1 MTRVELPRTMCG
13 HSGRWWLGNA
23 GGRDAGSGRSL
34 SAIVLVLL
42 IAMGGVSSANAEA
55 PVAPTVTAPAA
66 RGGDASGAGL
76 SELKP
81 TRPANMRSGAL
92 LVRRADGE
100 LVEAPRLG
108 TDYEV
113 TVSGP
118 TARTRLTQMFHN
130 PSATHVEAVYVF
142 PLPEDAAV
150 DSLKMVI
157 GERVVVGS
165 VKEREAAKAVYEK
178 AKSEGKKAALIE
190 QERPN
195 IFTNSVAN
203 IGPGE
208 TVIVQIEYQEA
219 VRRSGSAY
227 SLRLPLVVGPRYN
240 PKPLVQTV
248 DLGGDGWGQA
258 VNDPVPDRKRIEPP
272 YLDPRVAAST
282 NPVTIKVRLAAG
294 FPLGDVKSRYHTVKI
309 DETNETRR
317 TITLDAGAVAA
328 DRDFELDWEPAASKA
343 PAVGLFR
350 ETVAGAE
357 YVLAFVTPP
366 TAETAESERR
376 PREMILVIDNSGS
389 MGGTSIGQA
398 KASLAF
404 ALGRLK
410 AGDRFNV
417 IRFNHTMEQLFRAPV
432 PADQGSVARAMA
444 FVGALQA
451 SGGTEMQ
458 PALEA
463 ALADAAPNDGT
474 HLRQVVFL
482 TDGAIGN
489 EHQLLDTIA
498 EKRGRSRI
506 FTVGIGSAPN
516 SYLMTRAAELGRGTF
531 THIGAV
537 SEVQERM
544 KALFEKLESPVVTG
558 LSVSFGDNQADA
570 TPGLLPDL
578 HKGEPLVIAAKLQ
591 RAGGTLSING
601 TIGDQ
606 PWLVTLP
613 LDRAAEG
620 KGLSK
625 LWARRKIADAEVAK
639 RLRTLAAADADKV
652 ILALA
657 LEHHLVSRLT
667 SLVAVDQEISRQPG
681 QPLTRADIPL
691 NLPAGWDF
699 DKVFGTK
706 PAMEPREIRA
716 EGAPTQQQDAA
727 VKGLLVP
734 TGAHGVARLAVSR
747 PAPTITQIS
756 SGGAV
761 PLPATATDAELR
773 LLAGLAFLLGG
784 MALVAFGRMP
794 GRR

>member
-1 MTRVELPRTMCG
+1 MTRTIVWPARCQRAERPWAGPSRSVAASAGASLLALAIAAAIAL
-13 HSGRWWLGNA
+13 SGPTTAR
-23 GGRDAGSGRSL
+23 
-34 SAIVLVLL
+34 
-42 IAMGGVSSANAEA
+42 AEA
-55 PVAPTVTAPAA
+55 PPAQPPPAA
-66 RGGDASGAGL
+66 TSPPPVQEPSL

-81 TRPANMRSGAL
+81 TRPGEMKSGGL
-92 LVRRADGE
+92 LVRRADGA
-100 LVEAPRLG
+100 LVEAPRVG
-108 TDYEV
+108 TDYDV

-118 TARTRLTQMFHN
+118 TARTRVTQMFHN
-130 PSATHVEAVYVF
+130 PASTHVEAVYVF
-142 PLPEDAAV
+142 PLPEGAAV

-157 GERVVVGS
+157 GERIVVGS
-165 VKEREAAKAVYEK
+165 IKERAEAKATYEK
-178 AKSEGKKAALIE
+178 AKAEGKKAALVE

-203 IGPGE
+203 VGPGE
-208 TVIVQIEYQEA
+208 TVVVQLEYQEP
-219 VRRSGSAY
+219 VRRTGAEY
-227 SLRLPLVVGPRYN
+227 ALRLPLVVAPRYN

-248 DLGGDGWGQA
+248 DLGGDGWGRA
-258 VNDPVPDRKRIEPP
+258 VNDPVPDRARIEPP
-272 YLDPRVAAST
+272 YLDPRESAPT

-294 FPLGDVKSRYHTVKI
+294 FPLGEVKSRYHAIKMVET
-309 DETNETRR
+309 DEASRVV
-317 TITLDAGAVAA
+317 TLDAGAIPA
-328 DRDFELDWEPAASKA
+328 DRDFELNWRAASSKT

-350 ETVAGAE
+350 ETVAGSE

-366 TAETAESERR
+366 SAPSAGTEHR

-404 ALGRLK
+404 ALQRLK

-417 IRFNHTMEQLFRAPV
+417 IRFNHTLTALFPNPV
-432 PADQGSVARAMA
+432 TANQASVAQALA
-444 FVGALQA
+444 FVGSLQA
-451 SGGTEMQ
+451 TGGTEML
-458 PALEA
+458 PALDA
-463 ALADAAPNDGT
+463 ALADSNPGDAD

-498 EKRGRSRI
+498 ARRGRSRI

-537 SEVQERM
+537 SEVEERM
-544 KALFEKLESPVVTG
+544 RALFEKLEAPVVTG
-558 LSVSFGDNQADA
+558 LSASFGDNQADA

-578 HKGEPLVIAAKLQ
+578 HKGEPLVLAAKLS
-591 RAGGTLSING
+591 RPGGTLEIKG
-601 TIGDQ
+601 TIGDR
-606 PWLVTLP
+606 PWVVTLP

-625 LWARRKIADAEVAK
+625 VWARRKIADAEVAK
-639 RLRTLAAADADKV
+639 TLRNITPAEADKT

-667 SLVAVDQEISRQPG
+667 SLVAVDQEVSRAPG
-681 QPLTRADIPL
+681 QPLARADIPL

-699 DKVFGTK
+699 DKVFG
-706 PAMEPREIRA
+706 PRNRQPRDIRA
-716 EGAPTQQQDAA
+716 DRAPGRQQDAR
-727 VKGLLVP
+727 VDGLLQP
-734 TGAHGVARLAVSR
+734 TATRLAAATPAH
-747 PAPTITQIS
+747 PAPRLIAQ
-756 SGGAV
+756 GASQGV

-773 LLAGLAFLLGG
+773 MLAGLALLLLSIT
-784 MALVAFGRMP
+784 LVVSS
-794 GRR
+794 RRTARR